1 MRLIVGLGNPGERYA
16 RTRHNIGAMALER
29 AAAKWA
35 VALPPVGPGRWGL
48 GRVGDSEVALA
59 VPLAWMNQSGPA
71 VKAMLDALTLSPEQ
85 LVLVHDDLDLEVGR
99 LRVKR
104 GGGWG
109 GHNGVSS
116 VIETLETQDFCR
128 VKVGIGRPP
137 PGVDP
142 ADYVLSPFSPDER
155 ELIEATLD
163 RAVPALECLVTEGLE
178 AAMNRYN
185 VRPAR
190 QEPDE
195 NEK

>member
-1 MRLIVGLGNPGERYA
+1 MGLGNPGERYA
-16 RTRHNIGAMALER
+16 HTRHNTGAMALER

-35 VALPPVGPGRWGL
+35 VALPPAGPACWGR
-48 GRVGDSEVALA
+48 GRVGDMEVALA
-59 VPLAWMNQSGPA
+59 VPLAWMNQSGPVVNKLLEVLA
-71 VKAMLDALTLSPEQ
+71 LSPEH

-99 LRVKR
+99 LRLKR

-116 VIETLETQDFCR
+116 VIETLGTQDFCR

-142 ADYVLSPFSPDER
+142 AEYVLSPFSPDER
-155 ELIEATLD
+155 ELIEASLD

-190 QEPDE
+190 QEPDD